1 MEQTQTLIQVISLVA
16 GLYSVAWGFIGWPM
30 KITPAAALRF
40 GIANLLVMV
49 GVWLTLRRQ
58 VESTYLAYQVADV
71 VLMIGF
77 TCFRAGVQFLTG
89 AKYTLRENIAV
100 VALVA
105 VADFA
110 VGPSRENIVAE
121 AFVFSV
127 GVAWI
132 TSRSFWETYQ
142 SLGRDFS
149 PWIRLFLALPFGVCG
164 MVLMARAL
172 VLVAVPS
179 LALKV
184 ADIFNDTA
192 VVFLWSQLV
201 LLLMANL
208 TVGAIAIGGLFL
220 KIRAMAE
227 RDGLTGVWNRRAIEG
242 RTDTE
247 LERFR
252 RSGAV
257 CALAMLDLDHFKT
270 INDRLGHDGGDAALK
285 HVCQVV
291 QSSLRKMD
299 SLGRFGGEE
308 FIVLLPN
315 TDLVQA
321 RVSMERI
328 RSTLVANPLV
338 WKGTAVPI
346 TTSIGLAGLCAGDG
360 IVTVVKRADEALY
373 RAKANGRNRVET
385 QVAGGAQGQ

>member
-1 MEQTQTLIQVISLVA
+1 
-16 GLYSVAWGFIGWPM
+16 
-30 KITPAAALRF
+30 
-40 GIANLLVMV
+40 
-49 GVWLTLRRQ
+49 
-58 VESTYLAYQVADV
+58 
-71 VLMIGF
+71 
-77 TCFRAGVQFLTG
+77 
-89 AKYTLRENIAV
+89 
-100 VALVA
+100 
-105 VADFA
+105 
-110 VGPSRENIVAE
+110 
-121 AFVFSV
+121 
-127 GVAWI
+127 
-132 TSRSFWETYQ
+132 
-142 SLGRDFS
+142 
-149 PWIRLFLALPFGVCG
+149 

-220 KIRAMAE
+220 KIRALAE

-373 RAKANGRNRVET
+373 RAKA
-385 QVAGGAQGQ
+385 